1 MAKILFTPFSIAF
14 SLIAGLVARKV
25 FDRVWHAIDDE
36 DPPDPG
42 EELEPLPR
50 ILLAAGAAGGG
61 VRAGPGPVRPPG
73 AKDVP
78 WAHRHVAGAQGQVL
92 SSL

>member
-1 MAKILFTPFSIAF
+1 VAKVLFAPFSIAF

-25 FDRVWHAIDDE
+25 FDRVWHVIDDE

-50 ILLAAGAAGGG
+50 ILLAAGLQSAVFALARVLFDRQARKTFRGLTGTW
-61 VRAGPGPVRPPG
+61 PGP
-73 AKDVP
+73 KDK
-78 WAHRHVAGAQGQVL
+78 
-92 SSL
+92 S

>member
-1 MAKILFTPFSIAF
+1 VAKILFTPFSIAF
-14 SLIAGLVARKV
+14 SLVAGLVARKV

-50 ILLAAGAAGGG
+50 ILMAAGLQAA
-61 VRAGPGPVRPPG
+61 VFALARALFDRQARKTFRGLTGTWPGP
-73 AKDVP
+73 KDK
-78 WAHRHVAGAQGQVL
+78 
-92 SSL
+92 S

>member
-1 MAKILFTPFSIAF
+1 MAKVLFTPFSIAF
-14 SLIAGLVARKV
+14 SLVAGLVARKV

-50 ILLAAGAAGGG
+50 ILLAAGLQATVFALARTLFDRQARRTFRGLTGTW
-61 VRAGPGPVRPPG
+61 PGT
-73 AKDVP
+73 KDK
-78 WAHRHVAGAQGQVL
+78 
-92 SSL
+92 S

>member
-14 SLIAGLVARKV
+14 SLVAGLVARKV

-50 ILLAAGAAGGG
+50 ILVAAGLQAAVFALARVLFDRQARKTFRGLTGTW
-61 VRAGPGPVRPPG
+61 PGP
-73 AKDVP
+73 KDK
-78 WAHRHVAGAQGQVL
+78 
-92 SSL
+92 S

>member
-1 MAKILFTPFSIAF
+1 MAKILFTPFSVAF

-25 FDRVWHAIDDE
+25 FDRVWHAIDHE

-50 ILLAAGAAGGG
+50 ILIAAALQSAVFALARVLFDRVARKTFRGLTGTW
-61 VRAGPGPVRPPG
+61 PGP
-73 AKDVP
+73 KDK
-78 WAHRHVAGAQGQVL
+78 
-92 SSL
+92 S

>member
-1 MAKILFTPFSIAF
+1 MAKVLFAPFSIAF

-25 FDRVWHAIDDE
+25 FDQVWNAIDDE

-50 ILLAAGAAGGG
+50 ILLAASLQAAVFALARTLFDRQARKTFRGLTGTW
-61 VRAGPGPVRPPG
+61 PGP
-73 AKDVP
+73 KDK
-78 WAHRHVAGAQGQVL
+78 
-92 SSL
+92 S

>member
-1 MAKILFTPFSIAF
+1 VAKVLFTPFSIAF

-25 FDRVWHAIDDE
+25 FDRVWHVIDDE

-50 ILLAAGAAGGG
+50 ILLAAGLQAAVFALARTLFDRQARRTFRGLTGTW
-61 VRAGPGPVRPPG
+61 PGP
-73 AKDVP
+73 KDK
-78 WAHRHVAGAQGQVL
+78 
-92 SSL
+92 S

>member
-50 ILLAAGAAGGG
+50 ILLAAGLQAA
-61 VRAGPGPVRPPG
+61 VFALARALFDRQARKTFRGLTGTWPGP
-73 AKDVP
+73 KDK
-78 WAHRHVAGAQGQVL
+78 
-92 SSL
+92 S

>member
-1 MAKILFTPFSIAF
+1 VAKILFTPFSIAF
-14 SLIAGLVARKV
+14 SLVAGLVARKV

-50 ILLAAGAAGGG
+50 ILVAAGLQAAVFALARVLFDRQARKTFRGLTGTW
-61 VRAGPGPVRPPG
+61 PGP
-73 AKDVP
+73 KDK
-78 WAHRHVAGAQGQVL
+78 
-92 SSL
+92 S

>member
-1 MAKILFTPFSIAF
+1 MSKVLFTPFSIAF

-50 ILLAAGAAGGG
+50 ILMAAGLQAAVFALARVLFDRQARKTFRGLTGTW
-61 VRAGPGPVRPPG
+61 PGP
-73 AKDVP
+73 KDK
-78 WAHRHVAGAQGQVL
+78 
-92 SSL
+92 S

>member
-14 SLIAGLVARKV
+14 SLVAGLVARKV

-50 ILLAAGAAGGG
+50 ILLAAGLQAAVFALARVLFDRQARKTFRGLTGTW
-61 VRAGPGPVRPPG
+61 PGP
-73 AKDVP
+73 KDK
-78 WAHRHVAGAQGQVL
+78 
-92 SSL
+92 S

>member
-1 MAKILFTPFSIAF
+1 MAKVLFTPFSVAF
-14 SLIAGLVARKV
+14 SLIAGLVARKI

-50 ILLAAGAAGGG
+50 ILLAAALQSAVFALARVLFDRQARKTFRGLTGTW
-61 VRAGPGPVRPPG
+61 PGP
-73 AKDVP
+73 KDK
-78 WAHRHVAGAQGQVL
+78 
-92 SSL
+92 S

>member
-1 MAKILFTPFSIAF
+1 VAKVLFTPFSIAF

-25 FDRVWHAIDDE
+25 FDRVWHVIDDE

-50 ILLAAGAAGGG
+50 ILLAAGLQAA
-61 VRAGPGPVRPPG
+61 VFALARALFDRQARKTFRGLTGTWPGP
-73 AKDVP
+73 KDK
-78 WAHRHVAGAQGQVL
+78 
-92 SSL
+92 S